1 MASRSATRDV
11 TAHVRAD
18 AATEQIIQR
27 LEKLLSMPG
36 TAAEKQLFITEVL
49 LPEVLIWWLQ
59 TNSNMCR
66 YRAEL
71 MLLKSTS
78 AKEEKSAEEMIT
90 GDTDHRRADWCHQT
104 QFEGH
109 SKCLLS
115 FPWMKRRKR
124 NF

>member
-1 MASRSATRDV
+1 MYPSSRRGELTCRPDNV
-11 TAHVRAD
+11 TP
-18 AATEQIIQR
+18 TEQIIQR

-66 YRAEL
+66 YRAES

-78 AKEEKSAEEMIT
+78 AKEEKV
-90 GDTDHRRADWCHQT
+90 
-104 QFEGH
+104 
-109 SKCLLS
+109 L
-115 FPWMKRRKR
+115 KR
-124 NF
+124 